1 MASILSKMFQQRQQ
15 PQQAQPNPIEQLAQ
29 IRQQGSSSFM
39 FNQMYK
45 NNPAFRQFADSMQGK
60 TPDQAFRENG
70 LDFNQFKKY
79 KW

>member
-39 FNQMYK
+39 FNQMYQ